1 MEKRAV
7 SKLTHQIRQQA
18 AGGAEETHLTN
29 EIEKTHYYLEFEQCL
44 PLRSSSIDYDYTP
57 LEFEITVANQRGATQ
72 AAILDVSDQS
82 SLRLHAPVAQPVSAR
97 LAAVSSPSARSCCA

>member
-1 MEKRAV
+1 MRNFKDLSHFETFYVVKIHNAFQMAE
-7 SKLTHQIRQQA
+7 SKPCFYFAHPNP
-18 AGGAEETHLTN
+18 E
-29 EIEKTHYYLEFEQCL
+29 
-44 PLRSSSIDYDYTP
+44 RSPDNARYTP
-57 LEFEITVANQRGATQ
+57 LEFEITVSNQRGATQ